1 MLKNTELRASTDMFE
16 GYDFAATAEAAAA
29 SICESYK
36 TGEKTYIHAQIHK
49 HADGAL
55 EIAVAP
61 ESTFDLPSVKLCAI
75 HFAHCHD
82 VMQAIHAA
90 LLDMFRE
97 MPDAFVARCPI
108 YEVTTD
114 YDQARPAEV
123 TIKNFTFEDYKR
135 DQEDHHKRAFV
146 HKISISWEEFQELC
160 PLPGDDG
167 SEFTAAELAEAE
179 LSDHFFDSFELGHL
193 RHEGH
198 RMTISVSVPNSDG
211 TLAPFMALH
220 PDDFDHLEFAMEGL
234 QDLARDVS
242 EMIDAPLEIHTQ
254 LWIDGK
260 VIASPILRAHTPQM
274 MHAEV
279 HESDLRRHGS
289 DRRSIAR
296 MCRHMRL
303 YRSGAYLTTPPIV
316 RDLMEALQNFKFTS

>member
-1 MLKNTELRASTDMFE
+1 MLTEKEINAAAQKAAIAIRETSKTGDRVKLHVQIMEDHDGGRAVVIAPEGQFKTPSALLRTVSVYHTADIADRIREALTDLFIEMPAE
-16 GYDFAATAEAAAA
+16 FAAKVPVVRAADAE
-29 SICESYK
+29 EPK
-36 TGEKTYIHAQIHK
+36 FG
-49 HADGAL
+49 
-55 EIAVAP
+55 
-61 ESTFDLPSVKLCAI
+61 
-75 HFAHCHD
+75 
-82 VMQAIHAA
+82 
-90 LLDMFRE
+90 
-97 MPDAFVARCPI
+97 
-108 YEVTTD
+108 
-114 YDQARPAEV
+114 
-123 TIKNFTFEDYKR
+123 
-135 DQEDHHKRAFV
+135 
-146 HKISISWEEFQELC
+146 ISWEEFEALC
-160 PLPGDDG
+160 PLPEDDG
-167 SEFTAAELAEAE
+167 SEFTAAELAETE

-220 PDDFDHLEFAMEGL
+220 PDDFEHLEFAMEGL

-279 HESDLRRHGS
+279 HESDLRRQGS